1 MERLV
6 AKTGRVFWVTGL
18 AGAGKTTIG
27 RLLYEKLRR
36 EEKNTIFLDGDILRD
51 VFRNM
56 GGFSTKD
63 RKIYASAYGRLCK
76 MLSDQGMNVVCCTVS
91 MFDEVRDWNRS
102 SIPLY
107 REIFLDVPLAVLK
120 KRDQKRLYSKSA
132 RGEVKDVV
140 GMDLNLEFPRNPD
153 IRIENDGS
161 LSPEEVVNM
170 IWSALMQSERILK

>member
-1 MERLV
+1 MEWSGT
-6 AKTGRVFWVTGL
+6 KTGRVFWVTGL

-27 RLLYEKLRR
+27 RLLYEKLCR

-51 VFRNM
+51 VFQNM

-63 RKIYASAYGRLCK
+63 RRIYASAYGRLCK
-76 MLSDQGMNVVCCTVS
+76 MLSSQGMNVVCCTVS

-102 SIPLY
+102 NIPFY
-107 REIFLDVPLAVLK
+107 REIFLDVPLPVLK
-120 KRDQKRLYSKSA
+120 KRDQKGLYSKSA

-153 IRIENDGS
+153 VRIENDGS
-161 LSPEEVVNM
+161 LPPEAVVDV
-170 IWSALMQSERILK
+170 IWNNLSQSERVSK